1 MGIFGLLTEFD
12 KYKATMNAFLAKYT
26 YHLLTARQQKQI
38 DEHTLLL
45 MKRSKFT
52 QNDTMP
58 DLTELERY
66 SFYALGMYELGIAP
80 ALANEAWS
88 IVDNPLL
95 ALQDPEYKVNVVK
108 DYFIKTYN
116 IEIDMDWE
124 SSSPYQLNRLAA
136 SEQDYNRG
144 LASLHAGEYQQ
155 AIHDLNKAIEIYPNH
170 AAAYINR
177 GAAYYKSGNHQQAI
191 NDFSK
196 AIEIDPKLAE
206 AYFGRGNVFF
216 KLGSYRQSINDYNKA
231 LELNPKF
238 IHAYI
243 NRGNVFVKLGK
254 RDIAIQNYKMAAQ
267 LGDINSQKHLSS
279 HGIEWR

>member
-26 YHLLTARQQKQI
+26 YHLLTPSRQKQI
-38 DEHTLLL
+38 NEHTLLL
-45 MKRSKFT
+45 MKRSKFMLS
-52 QNDTMP
+52 DTMP
-58 DLTELERY
+58 NFTELERY

-80 ALANEAWS
+80 AIANEAWS
-88 IVDNPLL
+88 VVNNPLL
-95 ALQDPEYKVNVVK
+95 ALQAPEYKVNVVR
-108 DYFIKTYN
+108 DYFVNTYN

-124 SSSPYQLNRLAA
+124 SSSEYQLNHLKA

-144 LASLHAGEYQQ
+144 LASLHSGEYQQ
-155 AIHDLNKAIEIYPNH
+155 AINDLTRAIEIYPNH
-170 AAAYINR
+170 AAAHINR
-177 GAAYYKSGNHQQAI
+177 GSAYYKLGNHQQAI
-191 NDFSK
+191 EDFNK

-216 KLGSYRQSINDYNKA
+216 KLGSYRQTINDYNKA

-243 NRGNVFVKLGK
+243 NLGNVFVKLGD
-254 RDIAIQNYKMAAQ
+254 RDIAIQNYKIAAQ
-267 LGDINSQKHLSS
+267 LGDINSQKHLSL

>member
-1 MGIFGLLTEFD
+1 
-12 KYKATMNAFLAKYT
+12 
-26 YHLLTARQQKQI
+26 
-38 DEHTLLL
+38 

-52 QNDTMP
+52 QSDTMP

-66 SFYALGMYELGIAP
+66 SFYALGMHELGIAP

-95 ALQDPEYKVNVVK
+95 ALQNPEYKVNVVK
-108 DYFIKTYN
+108 NYFIKTYN
-116 IEIDMDWE
+116 IQIDMDCE
-124 SSSPYQLNRLAA
+124 SSSAYELKQKA
-136 SEQDYNRG
+136 SEKDYNRG
-144 LASLHAGEYQQ
+144 LDSIYSGKYQQ
-155 AIHDLNKAIEIYPNH
+155 AINDFNKVIEIYPNF
-170 AAAYINR
+170 AAAYNYR
-177 GAAYYKSGNHQQAI
+177 GAAHYKIENHQQAI

-216 KLGSYRQSINDYNKA
+216 KLGSYQQSINDYNKA

-243 NRGNVFVKLGK
+243 NRGNAFVKLGN

-267 LGDINSQKHLSS
+267 LGDINSQKHLTS

>member
-1 MGIFGLLTEFD
+1 MGILGLLTGFD
-12 KYKATMNAFLAKYT
+12 TYRATMNAFLAKYT
-26 YHLLTARQQKQI
+26 YLLLTPRQQKQI
-38 DEHTLLL
+38 NEHTLLL
-45 MKRSKFT
+45 MKRSKFMLS
-52 QNDTMP
+52 DTMP
-58 DLTELERY
+58 NLTELEMY

-95 ALQDPEYKVNVVK
+95 ALQDPEFKVNVVK
-108 DYFIKTYN
+108 NYFIKTYN
-116 IEIDMDWE
+116 LQIDMDWE
-124 SSSPYQLNRLAA
+124 SSSAYELNRLKA
-136 SEQDYNRG
+136 SEKDYNRG
-144 LASLHAGEYQQ
+144 LDSIYSGKYQQ
-155 AIHDLNKAIEIYPNH
+155 AINDFDKVIEIYPNF
-170 AAAYINR
+170 AAAYNYR
-177 GAAYYKSGNHQQAI
+177 GAAHYKLGNHQQAI

-216 KLGSYRQSINDYNKA
+216 KLGSYQQSINDYNKA

-243 NRGNVFVKLGK
+243 NRGNVFVKLGN
-254 RDIAIQNYKMAAQ
+254 RDVAIQNYKMAAQ
-267 LGDINSQKHLSS
+267 LGDTISQKHLSL

>member
-1 MGIFGLLTEFD
+1 VGIFGLLTEFD
-12 KYKATMNAFLAKYT
+12 KYRATMNAFLAKHT
-26 YHLLTARQQKQI
+26 YHQLTPRQQKQI

-52 QNDTMP
+52 LSDTMP
-58 DLTELERY
+58 GLTELERY

-80 ALANEAWS
+80 AIANEAWS

-95 ALQDPEYKVNVVK
+95 ALQNPEYKVNVVK

-116 IEIDMDWE
+116 VEIDMDWE
-124 SSSPYQLNRLAA
+124 SSSAYQLEQLKA
-136 SEQDYNRG
+136 SGKDYNRG
-144 LASLHAGEYQQ
+144 LASIHSGEYQQ
-155 AIHDLNKAIEIYPNH
+155 AINDFNKAIEIYPH
-170 AAAYINR
+170 FAAAYINR
-177 GAAYYKSGNHQQAI
+177 GGAHYKLGNHQQAI
-191 NDFSK
+191 NDFNK

-216 KLGSYRQSINDYNKA
+216 KLGSYRQTLNDYNKA

-243 NRGNVFVKLGK
+243 NRGNVYVKLGD
-254 RDIAIQNYKMAAQ
+254 RDIAIRNYKMAAQ
-267 LGDINSQKHLSS
+267 LGDINSQKHLSL